1 MTIQQLQYVL
11 AAIEHGSF
19 SAAAAALHLA
29 QPSLSEQVRRLEAEL
44 GVTLFQRV
52 GRGLVLTEA
61 GRALRPHAEAALAA
75 VDRARESVG
84 AIRELRGGLASF
96 GTFGTARTYLGA
108 DLVEDFRH
116 SHPDV
121 RVRLVGQN
129 SSETADAVRD
139 GELEAGL
146 VVLPIDDRGLVLT
159 EAGRALRPHAEAA
172 LAEVE
177 RARESVGAIRELR
190 GGLATFGT
198 FGTARTYLGADLVE
212 DFRRS
217 HPDVRVRLVGQNS
230 SETVEAIRAGEIEAG
245 LVVLP
250 IDDRGLVVAPAMRDE
265 VLFVSM
271 EPERLRRPM
280 TITRLAAVTLILS
293 EASWGSQDPT
303 RRQLS
308 ELAQREG
315 VAIEPQ
321 IDVEDVEVALAL
333 AERGL
338 GDTIMARGM
347 LRQLAPSRAGW
358 VPFAEPIYETFA
370 FTWRRGAQLSPATR
384 EFVTFAE
391 RRLDA
396 LAEQLRTDP
405 PRRRDP
411 ARRASD

>member
-1 MTIQQLQYVL
+1 MTLQQLQYVL
-11 AAIEHGSF
+11 AAFEHGSF
-19 SAAAAALHLA
+19 TAAAESLHLA

-52 GRGLVLTEA
+52 GRGLVPTEA
-61 GRALRPHAEAALAA
+61 GRALRPHAEAALA
-75 VDRARESVG
+75 D
-84 AIRELRGGLASF
+84 
-96 GTFGTARTYLGA
+96 
-108 DLVEDFRH
+108 
-116 SHPDV
+116 
-121 RVRLVGQN
+121 
-129 SSETADAVRD
+129 
-139 GELEAGL
+139 
-146 VVLPIDDRGLVLT
+146 
-159 EAGRALRPHAEAA
+159 
-172 LAEVE
+172 VE

-230 SETVEAIRAGEIEAG
+230 SETAEAIRAGELEAG

-250 IDDRGLVVAPAMRDE
+250 IDDRGLVVTPAMRDE
-265 VLFVSM
+265 VLFVSI
-271 EPERLRRPM
+271 EPDRLKRPM
-280 TITRLAAVTLILS
+280 TISRLATVPLILS
-293 EASWGSQDPT
+293 DASWGTQDPT

-338 GDTIMARGM
+338 GDTIAPRGM
-347 LRQLAPSRAGW
+347 LRRIAPTRAGW
-358 VPFAEPIYETFA
+358 VPFAEPLYETFA

-384 EFVTFAE
+384 AFMTFAE

-396 LAEQLRTDP
+396 LDRRLQAEP
-405 PRRRDP
+405 PRRRAP
-411 ARRASD
+411 TSG